1 MELNENAG
9 VSGKAIFIKPFF
21 LIMQIAIIII
31 AFNTQINNKKQEQNY
46 KYFFCFLAMGKG
58 ENIYAREVMDYYKNL
73 GVDKFYIADNNNN
86 DTEGFSEIYK
96 KEISDGLVEIL
107 NFRGRKKDQT
117 QLYGEMYQMYKHE
130 CKWLSFLDFDEFLV
144 LKKNGKNMT
153 VHEYLS
159 DPNFEKCDVVLINWI
174 MYSDNN
180 MVRYI
185 NKTMNERFTK
195 PLYYSHANR
204 FVKTIMRGNFKWN
217 PWGYSVTPHRPQA
230 HKKTCDCYGKRAK
243 TFNDVLKPPRIKDI
257 YIKHFGIRTAEEYIA
272 KVKRGHPGNLVLF
285 YDERIDNFFHFNQVT
300 EEKVR
305 FFEKE
310 LNRTF
315 PKYHYIFSNKS
326 Y

>member
-1 MELNENAG
+1 MELNENVG
-9 VSGKAIFIKPFF
+9 VSMKAIFIKPIFV
-21 LIMQIAIIII
+21 IMLIAIIII
-31 AFNTQINNKKQEQNY
+31 AFNTQINNKKQEQNH

-58 ENIYAREVMDYYKNL
+58 ENIYAREFMDYYKNL

-86 DTEGFSEIYK
+86 DTEGFSELYK

-130 CKWLSFLDFDEFLV
+130 CKWLSFFDFDEFLV
-144 LKKNGKNMT
+144 LNKSGKNMS

-180 MVRYI
+180 MIRYI
-185 NKTMNERFTK
+185 NKTMNERFTE
-195 PLYYSHANR
+195 PLYNSTANR
-204 FVKTIMRGNFKWN
+204 FVKSIMRGNFKWN

-230 HKKTCDCYGKRAK
+230 HKKTCDCYGNRAK
-243 TFNDVLKPPRIKDI
+243 TFNDVLKPPRISDI

-285 YDERIDNFFHFNQVT
+285 YDERIDNFFNFDKVT

-305 FFEKE
+305 YFEKE

-315 PKYHYIFSNKS
+315 PKYHYIFSNNS